1 MMKLLV
7 EGPPVDHPTI
17 QVCGS
22 GIFCVLSWDSL
33 ASSALA
39 IVLTM
44 IIVLAISYR
53 VSHGVPGKLQ
63 LALETVYGY
72 VRGQVV
78 HIDEDAAFVIPLA
91 LTIFFYILIAN
102 WIDFFPI
109 PAPLH
114 PANSD
119 LNQTAA
125 MAVVVIVVVQWYSIR
140 VLGFRGY
147 LRRFT
152 KPFDMPI
159 WARVLF
165 TPLNIIEEIAKPLTL
180 ALRLFGNIFG
190 GLLMLYVLT
199 VLLPQ
204 IPFGGPVWSGVSAV
218 ITAGWKLFDVL
229 FIGAIQAFIFMLLTI
244 IYFEMA
250 REGLEHGDH
259 SSQPSEAHDS
269 AKSSQPRSL
278 PAVEGGN
285 H

>member
-1 MMKLLV
+1 MTAFLA
-7 EGPPVDHPTI
+7 EGPPISHPTI
-17 QVCGS
+17 DICGS
-22 GIFCVLSWDSL
+22 NGHNLLCVVSWDSL
-33 ASSALA
+33 ASSAIA
-39 IVLTM
+39 IVATLV
-44 IIVLAISYR
+44 IVMLIAYR
-53 VSHGVPGKLQ
+53 VSHGVPGRLQ
-63 LALETVYGY
+63 LALELIYGY

-78 HIDEDAAFVIPLA
+78 HIDEEATFVIPLA

-125 MAVVVIVVVQWYSIR
+125 MAVVVIIVVQWYSIK

-152 KPFDMPI
+152 RPFELP
-159 WARVLF
+159 WFARVPF
-165 TPLNIIEEIAKPLTL
+165 TLLNIIEEIAKPLTL

-204 IPFGGPVWSGVSAV
+204 IPIPYAPTILSAV
-218 ITAGWKLFDVL
+218 VTAGWKAFDVL

-250 REGLEHGDH
+250 REGLE
-259 SSQPSEAHDS
+259 P
-269 AKSSQPRSL
+269 
-278 PAVEGGN
+278 EGG
-285 H
+285 HAPATASAAHSAH